1 MSSSTTDAT
10 TIAGIGV
17 GMGVAGGSVAV
28 GGTAVGGTAVAVAVA
43 VDTGVAVG
51 VAVRVA
57 VGVDVRVAVR
67 TAVASGEPP
76 SSDEPPLGA
85 SPLDGTGV
93 AVAVAVAVGVLV
105 AAAVPPQSARLTVLV
120 SSVTAAVRASARPT
134 MLAPV
139 LRVMLSW
146 ARMLPRNSVVVPRTA
161 EEPIRKKTLHA
172 AAATGAVPEFRMTTR
187 EAAAVVRVEPV
198 LKIKVEV
205 GLPWAFSVSV
215 PVNCADVSKQKTP
228 GVSVPT
234 VPRSWPVRFWV
245 HG

>member
-1 MSSSTTDAT
+1 
-10 TIAGIGV
+10 
-17 GMGVAGGSVAV
+17 MGVAGGSVAV

-43 VDTGVAVG
+43 VDTGVDVG

-93 AVAVAVAVGVLV
+93 AVAVAVAVAVGVLV
-105 AAAVPPQSARLTVLV
+105 ATAVPPQSARLTVLV
-120 SSVTAAVRASARPT
+120 SRVTAPVRASARPT

-139 LRVMLSW
+139 LRMMLAW
-146 ARMLPRNSVVVPRTA
+146 ARMLPRNSVVVPSVA

-172 AAATGAVPEFRMTTR
+172 AAATGTVPEFRMTTR

-205 GLPWAFSVSV
+205 GLPWASSVRV

-234 VPRSWPVRFWV
+234 SPRSWPVRFWV